1 MNQEQIQAGI
11 AAGTIQP
18 RKSYTYADLLAQ
30 LLALSPE
37 QLQQQVWGWDEN
49 GMYDQLKLDVLH
61 EDYVR
66 DDDSFGPESD
76 YTQDATPE
84 ELEDIATWE
93 RLPKGT
99 VVFQVS
105 E

>member
-1 MNQEQIQAGI
+1 MNQEQANQMI
-11 AAGTIQP
+11 ADGKIQP

-30 LLALSPE
+30 LQALSPE

-49 GMYDQLKLDVLH
+49 GMYDQLKLDVLE

-66 DDDSFGPESD
+66 DDYHYGPESD
-76 YTQDATPE
+76 YTVDATPE
-84 ELEDIATWE
+84 ELEDIATWD